1 MLANLFY
8 FCGLFLL
15 LFHFIII
22 SNIQKFFYLKEF
34 IDKFQKVTSK
44 KPEKSDFSESD
55 YGLYSL
61 VLVNNLFTSTWF
73 FMGLIGANWLV
84 FLAYFIYNPVMSL
97 VSNINKSK
105 FVSIPI
111 DLIRIVLTTLL
122 IGLLVFNHFHLHIN
136 LTKFLLP

>member
-15 LFHFIII
+15 LFHLIII
-22 SNIQKFFYLKEF
+22 SNLPKFFYIREF

-44 KPEKSDFSESD
+44 KPEKNDFSDSEYD
-55 YGLYSL
+55 LYCL

-73 FMGLIGANWLV
+73 FIGLIGTNWLV
-84 FLAYFIYNPVMSL
+84 FLFYFLYNPILSL
-97 VSNINKSK
+97 LMNINKSK
-105 FVSIPI
+105 FISIPI
-111 DLIRIVLTTLL
+111 DFIRIILTTII

>member
-15 LFHFIII
+15 LFHLIII
-22 SNIQKFFYLKEF
+22 SNLPKFFYIREF

-44 KPEKSDFSESD
+44 KPEKNDFSDSEYD
-55 YGLYSL
+55 LYSL

-73 FMGLIGANWLV
+73 FIGLIGTNWLV
-84 FLAYFIYNPVMSL
+84 FLFYFLYNPILSL
-97 VSNINKSK
+97 LMNINKSK
-105 FVSIPI
+105 FISIPI
-111 DLIRIVLTTLL
+111 DFIRIILTTII